1 MFSQTNDYALRVVT
15 YLATHDGTP
24 ARNAD
29 IARVTQVPPGYLYKV
44 LQPLVRAGLLRAQR
58 GKHGGFVLNRPAD
71 GITVYDVVHAVNP
84 LPRIRTC
91 PLHLQSH
98 GVKLCALHRRLDD
111 AFALVE
117 KAFRS
122 STIADLLADSGPS
135 KPLCERP
142 EKPLTKLTVHRRSH

>member
-1 MFSQTNDYALRVVT
+1 
-15 YLATHDGTP
+15 
-24 ARNAD
+24 
-29 IARVTQVPPGYLYKV
+29 
-44 LQPLVRAGLLRAQR
+44 
-58 GKHGGFVLNRPAD
+58 
-71 GITVYDVVHAVNP
+71 VVHAVDP
-84 LPRIRTC
+84 LPRIHTC

-135 KPLCERP
+135 KSLCERS
-142 EKPLTKLTVHRRSH
+142 EKPLTKLTVQRRSR